1 MLQAPTIDLQRLT
14 PILQKYDGRGRD
26 ALLPMLHESQAL
38 YGWLPREVLE
48 AVGHTLRVPLADVH
62 GVVEFYSMFY
72 SEPTA
77 KRVIR
82 VCFDPACHMAGS
94 PAVRKAIE
102 DRLGLKPGETS
113 ADGSITYECVPCL
126 GMCEH
131 APNALNGDKPAGD
144 LTPDDVDAFLAG
156 TYPEPEP
163 KIYGGP
169 LIKLGRAGK
178 IEPTD
183 LGQFL
188 ARGGYKG
195 LRKALTLEPEAVITL
210 LKASD
215 VLGRG
220 GAMFPVGLKW
230 EMTRAVP
237 APASQKHII
246 ANADES
252 EPGTFKDRA
261 LMEQDPFSLIE
272 AMTLAAYAVGA
283 ENGWIFV
290 RGEYPRSFKRLSE
303 AVEKAREAGFLGSN
317 ILGHAGFNFDIEMRL
332 GAGAYICGEETALF
346 EAIEGKR
353 GFPRIKPPFPTT
365 HGLFQQPTVINNV
378 ETLVATLA
386 VVTLGVE
393 QWHKLGTPGS
403 PGTKWFCL
411 SGRVLR
417 PGVYEVPF
425 GLTVRQL
432 IQMAGGPIGNEI
444 KAVLLGGAAGVFI
457 GPDRLDTPLTYEDAK
472 AKSFPLGSGVI
483 MVFDETVDLRDVLYM
498 LSRFFAHES
507 CGKCYPCQLGT
518 MRQMEIL
525 ERIALGGALPGDRKA
540 LLDVGFTM
548 TQTSLCGLGQTAA
561 SAVVSALDLWP
572 ELAAPGGGNGRLP
585 AATAVIGSHN

>member
-1 MLQAPTIDLQRLT
+1 MIEPVTVDLSELEPVLAGYR
-14 PILQKYDGRGRD
+14 GRGRD
-26 ALLPMLHESQAL
+26 ALLPLLHDCQSV

-48 AVGHTLRVPLADVH
+48 SVSETLQVPRADVH

-72 SEPTA
+72 NEPTA

-82 VCFDPACHMAGS
+82 VCNDPACHLAGS
-94 PAVRKAIE
+94 PAVRLAIE
-102 DRLGLKPGETS
+102 ERLGLKPGETNE
-113 ADGSITYECVPCL
+113 DGTITYEVVPCL

-131 APNALNGDKPAGD
+131 APNALNGDRPAGD
-144 LTPDDVDAFLAG
+144 LTPADVDAFLAG
-156 TYPEPEP
+156 IYPEPEP

-169 LIKLGRAGK
+169 LIKLARAGK
-178 IEPTD
+178 VDP
-183 LGQFL
+183 GSL
-188 ARGGYKG
+188 ADFVKYGGYKG
-195 LRKALTLEPEAVITL
+195 LRKALTMTPDDVINL
-210 LKASD
+210 LKGSD

-230 EMTRAVP
+230 EMTRKVP
-237 APASQKHII
+237 GTPVEKHIV

-272 AMTLAAYAVGA
+272 ALTIAGYAVGA
-283 ENGWIFV
+283 ENGWIFL
-290 RGEYPRSFKRLSE
+290 RGEYPRCYKRLKN
-303 AVEKAREAGFLGSN
+303 AIEKARAAGYLGHN
-317 ILGHAGFNFDIEMRL
+317 ILGRNGFNFDIELRL

-365 HGLFQQPTVINNV
+365 HGLFHQPTVINNV
-378 ETLVATLA
+378 ETLVATTS
-386 VVTLGVE
+386 VINMGTE

-403 PGTKWFCL
+403 PGTKWFCV

-432 IQMAGGPIGNEI
+432 IQMAGGVIGKEVQ
-444 KAVLLGGAAGVFI
+444 AVLLGGAAGVFI
-457 GPDRLDTPLTYEDAK
+457 GSGRLDTPLTYEDAK
-472 AKSFPLGSGVI
+472 AQGFPIGSGVI
-483 MVFDETVDLRDVLYM
+483 MVFDEAVDLREVMYM

-518 MRQMEIL
+518 QRQMEIL
-525 ERIALGGALPGDRKA
+525 ERILRYGGPQPGDKA
-540 LLDVGFTM
+540 ALQDIGLTM
-548 TQTSLCGLGQTAA
+548 TQTSLCGLGQTAG
-561 SAVVSALDLWP
+561 SAVLSAINRWP
-572 ELAAPGGGNGRLP
+572 ELFEPQSSQNGRARTP
-585 AATAVIGSHN
+585 FRG

>member
-1 MLQAPTIDLQRLT
+1 MVEPVTIDLSELEPVLAGYRGL
-14 PILQKYDGRGRD
+14 GRD
-26 ALLPMLHESQAL
+26 ALLPLLHDCQAV

-48 AVGHTLRVPLADVH
+48 AVSETLRVPLADVH

-72 SEPTA
+72 NEPTA
-77 KRVIR
+77 KRVVR
-82 VCFDPACHMAGS
+82 VCMDPACHMAGS
-94 PAVRKAIE
+94 PAVRLAIE
-102 DRLGLKPGETS
+102 ERLGLKPGETS
-113 ADGSITYECVPCL
+113 EDGTITYEVVPCL

-131 APNALNGDKPAGD
+131 APNALNGDRPAGD
-144 LTPDDVDAFLAG
+144 LTPADIDAFLAG
-156 TYPEPEP
+156 TFPEPEP

-169 LIKLGRAGK
+169 LIKLARAGK
-178 IEPTD
+178 VDPKS
-183 LGQFL
+183 L
-188 ARGGYKG
+188 ADFVKYGGYKG
-195 LRKALTLEPEAVITL
+195 LRKALTMSPEAVIEL
-210 LKASD
+210 LKGSD

-230 EMTRAVP
+230 EMTRN
-237 APASQKHII
+237 APGTPVEKHIV

-272 AMTLAAYAVGA
+272 AMTIASYAVGA
-283 ENGWIFV
+283 ENGWIFL
-290 RGEYPRSFKRLSE
+290 RGEYPRCFKRLQN
-303 AVEKAREAGFLGSN
+303 AIEKARAAGYLGRN
-317 ILGHAGFNFDIEMRL
+317 ILGRNGFNFDIELRL

-365 HGLFQQPTVINNV
+365 HGLFHQPTVINNV
-378 ETLVATLA
+378 ETLVATTA
-386 VVTLGVE
+386 VIDMGIE

-403 PGTKWFCL
+403 PGTKWFCV

-432 IQMAGGPIGNEI
+432 IQMAGGVIGKEI
-444 KAVLLGGAAGVFI
+444 QAVLLGGAAGVFI
-457 GPDRLDTPLTYEDAK
+457 GPGQLDTPLTYEDAK
-472 AKSFPLGSGVI
+472 AQGFPLGSGVI
-483 MVFDETVDLRDVLYM
+483 MVFDEAVDLREVMYM

-518 MRQMEIL
+518 QRQMEIL
-525 ERIALGGALPGDRKA
+525 ERILRYGGPQPGDKNA
-540 LLDVGFTM
+540 LMDIGLTM
-548 TQTSLCGLGQTAA
+548 TQTSLCGLGQTAG
-561 SAVVSALDLWP
+561 SAVISAINRWP
-572 ELAAPGGGNGRLP
+572 ELFEPQSSRNGRVRTPLR
-585 AATAVIGSHN
+585 G